1 MGSMEKVCNIL
12 HGLKPTLLMVV
23 VQTVFAGVNVLYKLA
38 IDDGMNVRILVA
50 YRYLFAA
57 ATISPLAFF
66 LERKTRP
73 KLTKMVVF
81 QGLLCG
87 LFGGA
92 LAQNLY
98 TSSLK
103 LTSATFASAMT
114 NLVPGITFVMAIAFR
129 LESLALKSKSGKAKV
144 IGTIV
149 GIGGAMLLTFF
160 KGEEI
165 KLWPIHRI
173 GGFHPNHIIH
183 PSHGNH
189 VMGSLMAVGSC
200 FSYAIWLIVQAKMV
214 EKYPC
219 PYSST
224 ALMCITS
231 SILATIFAL
240 CTDRDWSQWKVG
252 WDIRLLTVAY
262 TGVVATGLMVTL
274 MAWIVRLRGPL
285 FVSIFNPL
293 LLILVALAGS
303 FMLGERLYLGC
314 ALGSVLII
322 MGLYLVL
329 WGKAKEEKRI
339 SQLMPSNNLKE
350 EPDTKVVEVIVA
362 PAEDTKSSSN
372 KTTAQGPPKLMP
384 ILVLQSQV

>member
-23 VQTVFAGVNVLYKLA
+23 VQTVFAGVNVFYKLA
-38 IDDGMNVRILVA
+38 IDDGMNLRILVA

-66 LERKTRP
+66 LER
-73 KLTKMVVF
+73 
-81 QGLLCG
+81 
-87 LFGGA
+87 GA

-98 TSSLK
+98 TSSLN

-114 NLVPGITFVMAIAFR
+114 NLVPAITFVMAIAFR
-129 LESLALKSKSGKAKV
+129 LETLALKSKSGKAKV

-173 GGFHPNHIIH
+173 GGFHPKHTVL

-214 EKYPC
+214 KKYPS

-231 SILATIFAL
+231 SILATIYAL
-240 CTDRDWSQWKVG
+240 CTERDWSQWKLG

-262 TGVVATGLMVTL
+262 TGVVATGLMVTV

-314 ALGSVLII
+314 ALGSVLIVI
-322 MGLYLVL
+322 GLYLVL

-339 SQLMPSNNLKE
+339 SQLMPSNNLEE
-350 EPDTKVVEVIVA
+350 EPDTKVVETMVA
-362 PAEDTKSSSN
+362 PGEDPKSSSTIE
-372 KTTAQGPPKLMP
+372 KTTAQGPPKSMP
-384 ILVLQSQV
+384 LLVLQSQV